1 MVTKM
6 AKMKMDPKTT
16 CYCHLVQLLRDTS
29 YLLNQTYI
37 VHWNVMGSKF
47 YAIHKLTQDSYE
59 ELQEALDVIAEH
71 IRSLDISTPMTV
83 EDLNR
88 SSMEAVP
95 TDYADQDGMIRALAI
110 NNNLIA
116 DSFNLLAEEAEAMG
130 DQLTLDLAVERGRA
144 HKKFQWL
151 LKSNLDC
158 SCQHSS

>member
-1 MVTKM
+1 M
-6 AKMKMDPKTT
+6 AKMKMDPKAT

-47 YAIHKLTQDSYE
+47 YAIHKLTQKSYE
-59 ELQEALDVIAEH
+59 ELQEGLDVIAEH

-88 SSMEAVP
+88 SSMELIP
-95 TDYADQDGMIRALAI
+95 QDYSDQDGMIRTLAI

-116 DSFNLLAEEAEAMG
+116 DSFNLLAEEAEKIG
-130 DQLTLDLAVERGRA
+130 DQLTLDLAVERGDR
-144 HKKFQWL
+144 
-151 LKSNLDC
+151 KSVV
-158 SCQHSS
+158 